1 MLMGREDQVHTRVG
15 EPRAGTRGLLAYLV
29 FACGIAVLLSLYF
42 VVKHRAFAF
51 VDIGIDLF
59 NFYYPIQVAQAHQLR
74 HLHDLTWS
82 FQLGLGGYLGLPIN
96 PIRLLCAALPESMQL
111 GARLPIYFLRV
122 VLSGAF
128 FYGYLRRIRFDR
140 DLAVIGALAFA
151 YSSYAVVNGQWD
163 SEGLVILQFAAYLF
177 FLESYLRSK
186 NAWFAVGAGVTIGAG
201 SIFYP
206 FTFALLTILYA
217 IARPVF
223 IAGRD
228 PVAAYLATLVKYA
241 CWVALGFLLTAFIQ
255 FPNFLYFLDSPRVT
269 GGHSVFAELLS
280 RAWTLN
286 GQDTINAEIAGF
298 FGKDLL
304 GVGSGYHGYSNW
316 FEAPGFY
323 VGMLLLLC
331 ISQLFGRSAKPREK
345 LLGISGMVLL
355 VVYLLWPFMRY
366 AVYGFGHGGFRLSTL
381 WVSAGLLVLGLAGLR
396 RALQSGTSR
405 IGLVSAAVVILLAVL
420 AIASGARSDTRVE
433 QVAMVLGFTAV
444 YCGLLWP
451 SDGKS
456 PRVSARLLI
465 PIFACEL
472 LLFSMPAFMQRNAV
486 RSDGTSS
493 VGSYHDG
500 TLAAL
505 ALIRQKDGTPDF
517 YRIEKTYRS
526 VYLNDALVQGYS
538 GTKSDYF
545 HGTSITRFVDKMH
558 LPRTHPRTAYI
569 GPMVGRPKVLD
580 LLGVRYLLSRDRKL
594 DADQDMSYIG
604 SAGKINVYR
613 NTDAHGIAH
622 MYYRVTGEDAADKLS
637 KGRRDALLLETVVV
651 DDPAAVRQRLAALD
665 EHAADNTT
673 PSSRAS
679 LKKLSDIRLQAD
691 ISASRAGVLLIAMP
705 FDRGWSASIDGAPV
719 ELFRADYGLTA
730 MLLPPGSHRIQ
741 FHYAVRGRTVGA
753 WLSLA
758 ALIILLSIGVY
769 QAWRAR
775 QRTSANRGDQT
786 HGDRESSL
794 RSG

>member
-1 MLMGREDQVHTRVG
+1 M
-15 EPRAGTRGLLAYLV
+15 V
-29 FACGIAVLLSLYF
+29 FAWGIAVLLSLYF
-42 VVKHRAFAF
+42 LVKHRAFAF
-51 VDIGIDLF
+51 VDVGIDLF

-74 HLHDLTWS
+74 HLHELTWS
-82 FQLGLGGYLGLPIN
+82 FDLGLGGYLGLPIN
-96 PIRLLCAALPESMQL
+96 PIRLLCAPLPDSWQL
-111 GARLPIYFLRV
+111 GARLPIYFVRV

-140 DLAVIGALAFA
+140 NLAVIGALAFA

-177 FLESYLRSK
+177 CLESYLHSR

-217 IARPVF
+217 IARPIF
-223 IAGRD
+223 IAGRE
-228 PVAAYLATLVKYA
+228 PVGHYLATLVKYG

-255 FPNFLYFLDSPRVT
+255 FPNFIYFLDSPRVT

-286 GQDTINAEIAGF
+286 SKEIINAEIGGF

-331 ISQLFGRSAKPREK
+331 VSQLFGRSARPREK
-345 LLGISGMVLL
+345 LLGVCGTILL

-366 AVYGFGHGGFRLSTL
+366 AVYGFGHSGFRLSTL

-396 RALQSGTSR
+396 RALQSGSSR
-405 IGLVSAAVVILLAVL
+405 AALVIAAVMIFLAVL
-420 AIASGARSDTRVE
+420 AVASGSRSDTRVE

-444 YCGLLWP
+444 YCVLLWP
-451 SDGKS
+451 SEGKAS
-456 PRVSARLLI
+456 RVSARFLI

-486 RSDGTSS
+486 RTNGTSS

-505 ALIRQKDGTPDF
+505 ALVRQKDKSSEF
-517 YRIEKTYRS
+517 YRVEKTYRS

-545 HGTSITRFVDKMH
+545 HGKSITRFVDKMN
-558 LPRTHPRTAYI
+558 LPRPHPRTAYI
-569 GPMVGRPKVLD
+569 GSMVGRPKVLD
-580 LLGVRYLLSRDRKL
+580 LLGVRYILARDRKL
-594 DADQDMSYIG
+594 DGNPGMKYIG
-604 SAGKINVYR
+604 STDKINVYR
-613 NTDAHGIAH
+613 NQGAHGIAH
-622 MYYRVTGEDAADKLS
+622 MYYDVTSEAAADKLS
-637 KGRRDALLLETVVV
+637 NERRDMLLLKTAVL
-651 DDPAAVRQRLAALD
+651 DDPVAIRKRLAALD
-665 EHAADNTT
+665 GHAAKDAKR
-673 PSSRAS
+673 PSRAT
-679 LKKLSDIRLQAD
+679 LKKPSDIHLQAEV
-691 ISASRAGVLLIAMP
+691 STPRAGVLLIAMP
-705 FDRGWSASIDGAPV
+705 FDSGWAATVDGAPV

-730 MLLPPGSHRIQ
+730 MLLPPGLHQIQ
-741 FHYAVRGRTVGA
+741 LHYSVRGRSIGVS
-753 WLSLA
+753 LSLA
-758 ALIILLSIGVY
+758 ALIILLTIGTF
-769 QAWRAR
+769 QGWRAYR
-775 QRTSANRGDQT
+775 RTSGNSPDQAI
-786 HGDRESSL
+786 DAEDSSL